1 MVFLDFSDTR
11 KCLFLKPRGHMCVTC
26 HTSANRVAT
35 FVLREG
41 LHGLFCTGTLRKLH
55 TTQAP
60 GKPEQDVLFKKIDF
74 EGIGVNQLRSCM
86 KDTLLVAITD
96 WI

>member
-11 KCLFLKPRGHMCVTC
+11 EGLFKSVEVTC
-26 HTSANRVAT
+26 VHSSENRVAT

-74 EGIGVNQLRSCM
+74 EGIGVNQLSS
-86 KDTLLVAITD
+86 
-96 WI
+96 